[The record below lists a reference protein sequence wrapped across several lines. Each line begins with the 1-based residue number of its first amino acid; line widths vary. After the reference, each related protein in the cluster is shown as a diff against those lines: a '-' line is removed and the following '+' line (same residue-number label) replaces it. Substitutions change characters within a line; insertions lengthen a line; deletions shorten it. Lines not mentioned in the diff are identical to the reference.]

1 MVENVWIAFLSGMI
15 LGSSCGIMA
24 FAISLINKDNR
35 LRDIIDE
42 KEGRI
47 KDLELQRELLKSEIF
62 RMSKNYKPRKPQPRK
77 RRQKFQKKY
86 SVSSKKNQQKKS

>member
-42 KEGRI
+42 NEGRI